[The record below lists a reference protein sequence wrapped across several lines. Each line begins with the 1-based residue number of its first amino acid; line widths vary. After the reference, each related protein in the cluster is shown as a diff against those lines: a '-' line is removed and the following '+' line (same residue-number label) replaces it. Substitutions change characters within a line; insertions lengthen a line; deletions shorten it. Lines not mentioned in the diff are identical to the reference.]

1 MLFRVFYGKAIKN
14 ERIGIMGFFANAD
27 LPVLLAFLLYLA
39 VMLGIGFYFTNKS
52 KKMSDYFLAG
62 RGLNSWV
69 TAMSAQASDMSGWLL
84 MGLPGAAYA
93 TGMGNYWIAIGLAIG
108 TILNWAF
115 VAKPLRRFTEVCGD
129 SITIPQYLQNRFKT
143 DSPVVR
149 MVCAVVIFIFFL
161 VYTTSAFV
169 SGGKLF
175 QVVFNIDPT
184 NETYTKAA
192 VIISALIIIIYTFLG
207 GFNAVA
213 WTDFVQGMLMVI
225 TIVALPIALIS
236 NTPGFSSEMLNS
248 IPKIVSEGGDTSGY
262 MSMVSGMRPV
272 DIISNLAWAFGY
284 FGMPHILVRFMA
296 IKDTKSV
303 KKSAIIAVVW
313 VLISLTAAV
322 LIGIVGR
329 AYLDSQ
335 GVVLASS
342 QMELIFITTVKKLF
356 PSFLGGIFLSAVLAS
371 IMSTADSQLLVT
383 ASAVVNDF
391 YTIIVKKESSE
402 KKLMWISR
410 ISVIII
416 SVIACILALNP
427 NDSIMGIVSNA
438 WAGFG
443 AAFGPAIVLS
453 LYWKRLTLKGTV
465 AGIIGGAGTV
475 VIWEYILPNI
485 VPAADSLYSIIPG
498 VIVSVILT
506 VCVSLADKAPSKEV
520 TDMFELAK
528 SEE

>member
-1 MLFRVFYGKAIKN
+1 
-14 ERIGIMGFFANAD
+14 MGFFANAD
-27 LPVLLAFLLYLA
+27 IPVLLAFLIYLCM
-39 VMLGIGFYFTNKS
+39 MLGIGFYFSNKS
-52 KKMSDYFLAG
+52 KKTSDYFLGG
-62 RGLNSWV
+62 RKLGSWV

-93 TGMGNYWIAIGLAIG
+93 TGMGNYWIAIGLAVG
-108 TILNWAF
+108 TILNWIF

-143 DSPVVR
+143 SSPVVR
-149 MVCAVVIFIFFL
+149 MVCAAVIFIFFL

-175 QVVFNIDPT
+175 QVVFNIDPA

-192 VIISALIIIIYTFLG
+192 VIISALIIITYTFFG
-207 GFNAVA
+207 GFSAVA
-213 WTDFVQGMLMVI
+213 WTDFIQGMLMVI
-225 TIVALPIALIS
+225 TIVALPIAMINATPNFS
-236 NTPGFSSEMLNS
+236 WDMAMNTPR
-248 IPKIVSEGGDTSGY
+248 IVGEGGDTSGF
-262 MSMVSGMRPV
+262 MSLTKGMSGV

-303 KKSAIIAVVW
+303 KKSGIIAVVW
-313 VLISLTAAV
+313 VLISLSAAV
-322 LIGIVGR
+322 LVGILGR
-329 AYLDSQ
+329 VYLDSQ
-335 GVVLASS
+335 NTVLDAAS
-342 QMELIFITTVKKLF
+342 QELIFITTVKRLF

-391 YTIIVKKESSE
+391 YAIVVKKETSE
-402 KKLMWISR
+402 KKMMWISR
-410 ISVIII
+410 ISVMVI
-416 SVIACILALNP
+416 SAIACILALNP

-443 AAFGPAIVLS
+443 AAFGPAILFS

-465 AGIIGGAGTV
+465 AGIIGGAATV
-475 VIWEYILPNI
+475 ICWEYILPNFI
-485 VPAADSLYSIIPG
+485 PGIDNLYSIIPG
-498 VIVSVILT
+498 CIISVILT
-506 VCVSLADKAPSKEV
+506 VAVSLADKAPSNEV
-520 TDMFELAK
+520 VEMFDLAK
-528 SEE
+528 QAE

>member
-1 MLFRVFYGKAIKN
+1 
-14 ERIGIMGFFANAD
+14 MGFFANVD
-27 LPVLLAFLLYLA
+27 VPVLIAFLLYLA
-39 VMLGIGFYFTNKS
+39 GMLAIGFYFSNKS

-62 RGLNSWV
+62 RNLGGWV

-93 TGMGNYWIAIGLAIG
+93 TGMGNYWIAIGLGIG
-108 TILNWAF
+108 TILNWIL

-129 SITIPQYLQNRFKT
+129 SITIPQYLQNRFKAN
-143 DSPVVR
+143 SPLIRV
-149 MVCAVVIFIFFL
+149 VCAIVIFIFFL

-192 VIISALIIIIYTFLG
+192 VIISALIIITYTFMG

-213 WTDFVQGMLMVI
+213 WTDFVQGILMFV
-225 TIVALPIALIS
+225 TIVALPIALVS
-236 NTPGFSSEMLNS
+236 NTPNFSADLLDSTQ
-248 IPKIVSEGGDTSGY
+248 KIVAEGADASGY
-262 MSMVSGMRPV
+262 MSLTSNMSGI

-296 IKDTKSV
+296 IKDTKEV
-303 KKSAIIAVVW
+303 KKSATIAIVW
-313 VLISLTAAV
+313 VVISLTAAV
-322 LIGIVGR
+322 LIGILGR
-329 AYLDSQ
+329 VYLDSQ
-335 GVVLASS
+335 SVALSS
-342 QMELIFITTVKKLF
+342 AEQELIFIKTVKMLF

-391 YTIIVKKESSE
+391 YTVVVKKEASE

-410 ISVIII
+410 IAVMLV

-443 AAFGPAIVLS
+443 AAFGPAIVFS
-453 LYWKRLTLKGTV
+453 LYWKRLTLKGTA
-465 AGIIGGAGTV
+465 AGIIGGAATV
-475 VIWEYILPNI
+475 LIWEYILPDA
-485 VPAADSLYSIIPG
+485 VTMGLYSIIPG
-498 VIVSVILT
+498 VIVSVLLT
-506 VCVSLADKAPSKEV
+506 VIVSLIDKEPSQEIQQL
-520 TDMFELAK
+520 FEAAK
-528 SEE
+528 SEG

>member
-1 MLFRVFYGKAIKN
+1 MDFFKN
-14 ERIGIMGFFANAD
+14 ADVSVLIAFLIYLAAMIGIG
-27 LPVLLAFLLYLA
+27 V
-39 VMLGIGFYFTNKS
+39 YFSNKS

-62 RGLNSWV
+62 RHLNSWV

-93 TGMGNYWIAIGLAIG
+93 SGMGNYWIAIGLAIG

-115 VAKPLRRFTEVCGD
+115 VAKPLRRFTEVAGD
-129 SITIPQYLQNRFKT
+129 SITIPQYLQNRFKA

-149 MVCAVVIFIFFL
+149 LVCALVIFIFFL

-175 QVVFNIDPT
+175 QVVFNIDSS
-184 NETYTKAA
+184 NELYTKLA
-192 VIISALIIIIYTFLG
+192 VIISALIIIIYTLMG

-213 WTDFVQGMLMVI
+213 WTDFVQGLLMVI
-225 TIVALPIALIS
+225 AIVSLPIALVSATKDFSPDMIT
-236 NTPGFSSEMLNS
+236 NTLKIVDEGQDASGYASLFKGHSANS
-248 IPKIVSEGGDTSGY
+248 I
-262 MSMVSGMRPV
+262 
-272 DIISNLAWAFGY
+272 ISDLAWALGY

-303 KKSAIIAVVW
+303 KKSAIIAIVW

-322 LIGIVGR
+322 LIGILGR
-329 AYLDSQ
+329 VYLDSI
-335 GVVLASS
+335 GVTLSGS
-342 QMELIFITTVKKLF
+342 EQELIFILAVKRLF
-356 PSFLGGIFLSAVLAS
+356 PGLLAGFFLSAVLAS

-391 YTIIVKKESSE
+391 YKVIVKKETSD

-410 ISVIII
+410 GTVMLVSI
-416 SVIACILALNP
+416 IACILALNP

-443 AAFGPAIVLS
+443 AAFGPAIIFS

-465 AGIIGGAGTV
+465 AGIIGGAATV
-475 VIWEYILPNI
+475 IVWEYILHWSSI
-485 VPAADSLYSIIPG
+485 LYSIVPG
-498 VIVSVILT
+498 FAVSVILT
-506 VCVSLADKAPSKEV
+506 VVVSLLDKEPSDEVKALFDEAKKAD
-520 TDMFELAK
+520 
-528 SEE
+528 

>member
-1 MLFRVFYGKAIKN
+1 
-14 ERIGIMGFFANAD
+14 MGFFANVD
-27 LPVLLAFLLYLA
+27 VPVLIAFILYLCI
-39 VMLGIGFYFTNKS
+39 MLGIGFYFSNKS
-52 KKMSDYFLAG
+52 KKLSDYFLAG
-62 RGLNSWV
+62 RGLGSWV

-115 VAKPLRRFTEVCGD
+115 VAKPLRKFTEVCGD
-129 SITIPQYLQNRFKT
+129 SITIPQYFQNRFKS

-175 QVVFNIDPT
+175 QVVFNIDS
-184 NETYTKAA
+184 NNDAYSKAA
-192 VIISALIIIIYTFLG
+192 IIISALIIVTYTFFG

-213 WTDFVQGMLMVI
+213 WTDLIQGLLMVV
-225 TIVALPIALIS
+225 TIVILPIALIA
-236 NTPGFSSEMLNS
+236 NTPDFSAEMLANT
-248 IPKIVSEGGDTSGY
+248 PKMVAEGADTSGF
-262 MSMVSGMRPV
+262 MSMFSGRSAVS
-272 DIISNLAWAFGY
+272 IISDLAWAFGY

-296 IKDTKSV
+296 IKDTKEV
-303 KKSAIIAVVW
+303 KKSGIIAVVW

-322 LIGIVGR
+322 LVGVLGR

-335 GVVLASS
+335 NTVLDAAS
-342 QMELIFITTVKKLF
+342 MELIFITTVKRLF

-391 YTIIVKKESSE
+391 YTIVVKKETSE

-410 ISVIII
+410 ISVMVI

-443 AAFGPAIVLS
+443 AAFGPAILLS
-453 LYWKRLTLKGTV
+453 LYWKRLTIKGTV

-475 VIWEYILPNI
+475 LIWEYVLPDSLAI
-485 VPAADSLYSIIPG
+485 TSLYSIVPG
-498 VIVSVILT
+498 IIVSLILT
-506 VCVSLADKAPSKEV
+506 VAVSLADKEPSKEV
-520 TDMFELAK
+520 QEMFDMAK
-528 SEE
+528 QG

>member
-1 MLFRVFYGKAIKN
+1 
-14 ERIGIMGFFANAD
+14 MGFFANVD
-27 LPVLLAFLLYLA
+27 VPVLIAFLLYLA
-39 VMLGIGFYFTNKS
+39 GMLAIGFYFSNKS

-62 RGLNSWV
+62 RKLGGWV

-143 DSPVVR
+143 DSPLIR
-149 MVCAVVIFIFFL
+149 MVCALVIFIFFL

-175 QVVFNIDPT
+175 QVVFNIDPA
-184 NETYTKAA
+184 NEVYTKAA
-192 VIISALIIIIYTFLG
+192 VVISALIIITYTFMG
-207 GFNAVA
+207 GFSAVA
-213 WTDFVQGMLMVI
+213 WTDFIQGILMFV
-225 TIVALPIALIS
+225 TIVALPIALVS
-236 NTPGFSSEMLNS
+236 NTQNFSPEMLDATQ
-248 IPKIVSEGGDTSGY
+248 KLVSEGADASGY
-262 MSMVSGMRPV
+262 MSLTSNMSGV
-272 DIISNLAWAFGY
+272 DIISNLAWALGY

-296 IKDTKSV
+296 IKDTKEV
-303 KKSAIIAVVW
+303 KKSAIIAIVW
-313 VLISLTAAV
+313 VVISLTAAV
-322 LIGIVGR
+322 LIGILGR
-329 AYLDSQ
+329 VYLDSQ
-335 GVVLASS
+335 GIALGGAE
-342 QMELIFITTVKKLF
+342 QELIFIKTVKMLF

-391 YTIIVKKESSE
+391 YTVIVKKEASE

-410 ISVIII
+410 GAVIAI

-443 AAFGPAIVLS
+443 AAFGPAIIFS
-453 LYWKRLTLKGTV
+453 LYWKRLTLKGTA

-475 VIWEYILPNI
+475 LLWEYILP
-485 VPAADSLYSIIPG
+485 DSVTMGLYSIIPG
-498 VIVSVILT
+498 FIVSVLLTVIVSLI
-506 VCVSLADKAPSKEV
+506 DKEPSKEV
-520 TDMFELAK
+520 MEMFDSAK
-528 SEE
+528 S